1 MTSITATPGLAAGSY
16 EAGQLWQYRTRPGED
31 ASRVLINLIEPHDK
45 LGKMIHIS
53 VLDVTLKNPH
63 APGGVTHELPHFP
76 VSEETLQKSLT
87 TLVGQREI
95 LADYREGYEVW
106 KEAFDAGKAGIF
118 TISVA
123 EIVDVVETAANQ

>member
-1 MTSITATPGLAAGSY
+1 MTSITATPSLAAESY
-16 EAGQLWQYRTRPGED
+16 EAGQLWHYHTRPGEE

-53 VLDVTLKNPH
+53 VLDVNVKNPH
-63 APGGVTHELPHFP
+63 TASGMTHELPHFP

-87 TLVGQREI
+87 TLAGRRDI

-123 EIVDVVETAANQ
+123 EIVDVVERAANQ

>member
-1 MTSITATPGLAAGSY
+1 MTSITATPGLAAEPY
-16 EAGQLWQYRTRPGED
+16 EAGQLWHYHTRPGEE

-53 VLDVTLKNPH
+53 VLDVNLKNPRT
-63 APGGVTHELPHFP
+63 ASGVTHELPHFP

-87 TLVGQREI
+87 TLAGRREI
-95 LADYREGYEVW
+95 LPDYREGYEVW

-123 EIVDVVETAANQ
+123 EIVDVVERAANQ